1 MKTQT
6 DEVVLSTILTFLD
19 EIGMVVKEQ
28 ELDDTTLLPGLDISK
43 NTILMDRSRMKYPG
57 DLLHEA
63 GHLAVTVEEDRSK
76 IGTPEMP
83 PEWPLDGDEIATIL
97 WSLAAAEYLGLPFE
111 LIVHKH
117 GYKNESDWIVQEYR
131 NGNYIGLPL
140 LEWMGMC
147 VSEASDDAKPFPAML
162 KWLR

>member
-1 MKTQT
+1 MKELTE
-6 DEVVLSTILTFLD
+6 DVILSTILNFLE
-19 EIGMVVKEQ
+19 EINIEVKEQ
-28 ELDDTTLLPGLDISK
+28 ELDDTTLLPGLDIFK

-63 GHLAVTVEEDRSK
+63 GHLAVTAEEDRSK

-83 PEWPLDGDEIATIL
+83 PEWPTDGDDMATIL
-97 WSLAAAEYLGLPFE
+97 WSLAAAEHLKLPLE
-111 LIVHKH
+111 SIVHKH

-140 LEWMGMC
+140 LEWMGLC
-147 VSEASDDAKPFPAML
+147 TTKASEATSVFPTML